1 MQEFADEGNGFLMTA
16 TLKTLFDILLLRAG
30 PEDLPSSTRL
40 MWGFFALLVALQS
53 GLGAWL
59 MPEDTSILPQAL
71 LSGLASLG
79 WLALVLR
86 LFGKPERFT
95 QTATAMLG
103 IACLFAPISLPVIA
117 SIRPQMGQTVEWSP
131 LVGLAFAISLFLVY
145 LNGRML
151 RAAIE
156 RPLFQCIVLFL
167 LGEFLVFAV
176 TLTLGVGAAGPGT

>member
-1 MQEFADEGNGFLMTA
+1 MQEFTDEGNGFLMTA

-40 MWGFFALLVALQS
+40 LWGTFALLVALQS
-53 GLGAWL
+53 VLGAWL

-117 SIRPQMGQTVEWSP
+117 SIRPQVGQTVEWSP

-176 TLTLGVGAAGPGT
+176 TLALGVGAAGA

>member
-1 MQEFADEGNGFLMTA
+1 MTA

-30 PEDLPSSTRL
+30 PEDLPASSRL
-40 MWGFFALLVALQS
+40 LWGAFATLVALQT

-71 LSGLASLG
+71 LSGLASLA
-79 WLALVLR
+79 WLAVVLR
-86 LFGKPERFT
+86 LFGRPERFT
-95 QTATAMLG
+95 QTASAMLG

-117 SIRPQMGQTVEWSP
+117 AIRPQAGQAVEWSP
-131 LVGLAFAISLFLVY
+131 LVMLAFGISLFLVY
-145 LNGRML
+145 VNGRLL

-156 RPLFQCIVLFL
+156 RPLLQCIVLFL

-176 TLTLGVGAAGPGT
+176 TLALGVGSAGA

>member
-1 MQEFADEGNGFLMTA
+1 MTA

-30 PEDLPSSTRL
+30 PEDLPASPRL
-40 MWGFFALLVALQS
+40 LWGTFALLLVLQA

-59 MPEDTSILPQAL
+59 MPEDRSILPQAL

-95 QTATAMLG
+95 QTASAMLG
-103 IACLFAPISLPVIA
+103 MACLFAPISLPVIA
-117 SIRPQMGQTVEWSP
+117 AIRPQAGQAVEWSP
-131 LVGLAFAISLFLVY
+131 LVLLAFAISLFLIY
-145 LNGRML
+145 LNSRIL

-156 RPLFQCIVLFL
+156 RPLFQCIVLFM

-176 TLTLGVGAAGPGT
+176 TLSLGIGAPGA

>member
-1 MQEFADEGNGFLMTA
+1 MTA

-30 PEDLPSSTRL
+30 PEDLPASPRL
-40 MWGFFALLVALQS
+40 LWGTFALLLVLQA

-59 MPEDTSILPQAL
+59 MPEDRSILPQAL

-95 QTATAMLG
+95 QTASAMLG
-103 IACLFAPISLPVIA
+103 MACLFAPISLPVIA
-117 SIRPQMGQTVEWSP
+117 AIRPQAGQAVEWSP
-131 LVGLAFAISLFLVY
+131 LVLLAFAISLFLIY
-145 LNGRML
+145 LNSRIL

-176 TLTLGVGAAGPGT
+176 TLSLGIGAPGA